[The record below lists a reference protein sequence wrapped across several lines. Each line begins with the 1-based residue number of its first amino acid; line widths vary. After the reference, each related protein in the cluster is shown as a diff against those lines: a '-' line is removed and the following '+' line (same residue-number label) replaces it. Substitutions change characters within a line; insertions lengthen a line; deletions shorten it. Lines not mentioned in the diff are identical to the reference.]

1 MLTQSQ
7 GLAGSVCALDL
18 VGNVGVWDQRARI
31 SSRRHFI
38 KEKCRNLVGYDTHCG
53 EREMCY
59 SPLYRW
65 IIDVYLI

>member
-1 MLTQSQ
+1 MLTQSP

-31 SSRRHFI
+31 SSRSHFI

-53 EREMCY
+53 ERGKCTI
-59 SPLYRW
+59 P
-65 IIDVYLI
+65 IYLVVLQMSI